1 MSGILD
7 NKSRVID
14 AILTTEGR
22 RQMADGN
29 FIVKFAT
36 FSDSGVFY
44 QKNANSGHEDPTNK
58 IYLECFNLPQDQ
70 IIFESDDSGNLVPF
84 KSTDT
89 LRTSAA
95 ESTTSASL
103 AFTIFRE
110 GQLRQYDKT
119 YGKNYLVT
127 GSITTT
133 KITDTNFASQIE
145 GILTASFDNFRKL
158 KIIGSKDD
166 VFEDN
171 EFALSN
177 NEITFQIVPDE
188 LSLQMQN
195 ASTLDDIDA
204 IFNDEKLRNVENF
217 MYLPPIKKSSGAN
230 VDKKN
235 IKELETA
242 GLFLGQY
249 RPWGPIDKLTYEDI
263 SSELSKYESS
273 AKTIYFDPTSRD
285 NELIAQMFEIAPDKV
300 SKLDVIDYGKVN
312 NNANNPFADTHHI
325 FFIGKVLQDST
336 GAANFIHLFTLV
348 FETNEEN
355 SGNRAY

>member
-29 FIVKFAT
+29 FVVKFVT
-36 FSDSGVFY
+36 FSDSSVFY
-44 QKNANSGHEDPTNK
+44 QKDDSGHEDPTNK

-70 IIFESDDSGNLVPF
+70 IIFESDDSGNIVPF
-84 KSTDT
+84 KSIDT
-89 LRTSAA
+89 FGLSSA
-95 ESTTSASL
+95 ESTTSGSL
-103 AFTIFRE
+103 SWTIFRD

-119 YGKNYLVT
+119 YGKNYQIT
-127 GSITTT
+127 GSATST

-158 KIIGSKDD
+158 KIIGSKDE

-171 EFALSN
+171 EFALSS
-177 NEITFQIVPDE
+177 NEITFEIVPDE
-188 LSLQMQN
+188 MSLQMQN
-195 ASTLDDIDA
+195 ASMLDDVDA
-204 IFNDEKLRNVENF
+204 LFNDEKLRNVDNF
-217 MYLPPIKKSSGAN
+217 MYLPPIKKTSGAL

-235 IKELETA
+235 IKELETS
-242 GLFLGQY
+242 GRFLGDY

-263 SSELSKYESS
+263 SAELSKYESS

-285 NELIAQMFEIAPDKV
+285 NNLVAQMFEIAPDKV

-312 NNANNPFADTHHI
+312 NNSSNPFADTHHI
-325 FFIGKVLQDST
+325 FFIGKALEDST
-336 GAANFIHLFTLV
+336 GATNFIHLFTLV

-355 SGNRAY
+355 SANRAY